1 MLRGLLRPFST
12 VEQGLGGVVRLRRG
26 GRRVHCSDDIWREWT
41 VRLLEVEE
49 WGEAPSEGR
58 GAGGTSRE
66 AIC

>member
-1 MLRGLLRPFST
+1 VANVFID
-12 VEQGLGGVVRLRRG
+12 
-26 GRRVHCSDDIWREWT
+26 SDDIWREWT

-49 WGEAPSEGR
+49 WGEAPSEGP